1 MDHLL
6 LSVLIS
12 NHSMNN
18 PPVGQVMSPLSV
30 AVGVAVADATC
41 ATEATMPMLAT
52 RPERARRKVAFM
64 VSERIGLDDGRCV
77 SKSWKSEICRGV
89 YLGIERCGRVC

>member
-1 MDHLL
+1 
-6 LSVLIS
+6 
-12 NHSMNN
+12 MNI

-30 AVGVAVADATC
+30 AVGVAAADAGH
-41 ATEATMPMLAT
+41 EAGKGK
-52 RPERARRKVAFM
+52 RKGSLM

-77 SKSWKSEICRGV
+77 SKSWKSEICREV

>member
-1 MDHLL
+1 
-6 LSVLIS
+6 
-12 NHSMNN
+12 MNTK
-18 PPVGQVMSPLSV
+18 PVEQVMSPLSV
-30 AVGVAVADATC
+30 AVAVAVAVADATW
-41 ATEATMPMLAT
+41 ATGAAMPMLAM

-89 YLGIERCGRVC
+89 CLGIERCGRVC